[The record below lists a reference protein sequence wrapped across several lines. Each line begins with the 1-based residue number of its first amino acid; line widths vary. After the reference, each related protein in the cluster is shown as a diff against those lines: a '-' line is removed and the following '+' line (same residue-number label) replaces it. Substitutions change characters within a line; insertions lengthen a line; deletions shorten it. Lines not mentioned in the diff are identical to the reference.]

1 MSNSINIKCSSMC
14 IVFSFSFPILP
25 SPCCCRLLTLFKD
38 VLHVCCSPRY
48 ECVCPCVVM
57 CFPVTDFKAVQNP
70 SGVRNPGAEYRW
82 RDHRDI
88 LVLTDLPLTL
98 FILFLV
104 SHLSL
109 CLLCI
114 FFKRTN
120 FLCLYL
126 CFFFFFLSQMP
137 L

>member
-14 IVFSFSFPILP
+14 IVFAFSFPILT

-38 VLHVCCSPRY
+38 VLRVCCSPRY
-48 ECVCPCVVM
+48 ECVCVCPCVVM
-57 CFPVTDFKAVQNP
+57 CFPVRDFKVVQNP
-70 SGVRNPGAEYRW
+70 SGVRNPGAECRW

-88 LVLTDLPLTL
+88 LVLTDLPLSL

-114 FFKRTN
+114 FLKE
-120 FLCLYL
+120 LI
-126 CFFFFFLSQMP
+126 FFACISGFFFLSQMP